1 MGDLLSKEMLWDLII
16 NIINILI
23 LFFLTK
29 TLLYK
34 PVKRVLEQRR
44 EAQAKLLEEAE
55 QLKTQ
60 VQEDKEKY
68 DALMADTAAIRLS
81 TMQEAQAQAK
91 EKAEAIL
98 SAARAEAAEI
108 TQSTRAKAEH
118 EREKMLADSRDQLGA
133 IAVEL
138 SGKILSRE
146 VTDEDSRRIID
157 RFFEA

>member
-34 PVKRVLEQRR
+34 PVKKVLEQRKA
-44 EAQAKLLEEAE
+44 AQTKLLEEAE
-55 QLKTQ
+55 ELKAQAT
-60 VQEDKEKY
+60 ENKEKY
-68 DALMADTAAIRLS
+68 DVLMADTAAIRIS
-81 TMQEAQAQAK
+81 AMQEAQTQAQ
-91 EKAEAIL
+91 EKAEEIL

-108 TQSTRAKAEH
+108 TQSTRAKAEQ
-118 EREKMLADSRDQLGA
+118 ERAKLLEDSRDQLGA

-146 VTDEDSRRIID
+146 VTDEDNRRIIE
-157 RFFEA
+157 RFFDA

>member
-34 PVKRVLEQRR
+34 PVKKVLEQRKA
-44 EAQAKLLEEAE
+44 AQAKLLEEAE
-55 QLKTQ
+55 EMKAQAT
-60 VQEDKEKY
+60 ENKEKY

-81 TMQEAQAQAK
+81 TMQEAQTQAK
-91 EKAEAIL
+91 EKAEEIL

-108 TQSTRAKAEH
+108 TQSTRAKAEQ
-118 EREKMLADSRDQLGA
+118 ERAKLLEDSRDQLGA

-138 SGKILSRE
+138 SGRILSRE
-146 VTDEDSRRIID
+146 VTDEDNRAIID
-157 RFFEA
+157 RFFDA